1 MVSLSEGLGR
11 SLGAELS
18 DIRGQLQAAWRAE
31 SPEAGM
37 VEWVAHASGTILRFD
52 VPPFVYDDVPVQ
64 RWSEAPILAAAGY
77 RIGLPP
83 VPPDVHERWLE
94 GMTRLR
100 SRDAVPADRNSF
112 FFRPTELLGIA
123 IGASALQVADP
134 NPAKWLRG
142 LIAKNGYHLQ
152 TANMW
157 ATVLTTLA
165 ARQVGSPSAEQRRI
179 DPKTTIDVAALL
191 SMYLIDVDLARSVS
205 APDLELLCHRLL
217 LDASRTRIEAHGLAE
232 AGILWIALER
242 AVLAAIDGL
251 DFLRMTRAADFV
263 VTMCRR
269 FPLLVADLGQRHAG
283 RKPFELVDEF
293 DVQDLF
299 RALLRVHFDDVRP
312 EEWNPSYGGV
322 SSRSDLLI
330 KSERIVIE
338 TKMTRKNLGQNEVI
352 EELTV
357 DKAQY
362 RIHPDCGTLVCFVY
376 DPAHRLSNPS
386 ALEAD
391 LSGVDADFTTK
402 VVVSP
407 RGL

>member
-1 MVSLSEGLGR
+1 VVSLNDSLGR
-11 SLGAELS
+11 SFGAELS
-18 DIRGQLQAAWRAE
+18 DIRGRLQVAWRTE

-37 VEWVAHASGTILRFD
+37 IEWAAHASGTVLSFD
-52 VPPFVYDDVPVQ
+52 AAVFVYKDVPVQ
-64 RWSEAPILAAAGY
+64 RWSEAPVLAAAGY
-77 RIGLPP
+77 RMGRQAAPP
-83 VPPDVHERWLE
+83 EVHERWLE
-94 GMTRLR
+94 GMTRLM
-100 SRDAVPADRNSF
+100 SRDSVPADRNSF
-112 FFRPTELLGIA
+112 FFRPAELLGMA
-123 IGASALQVADP
+123 VGASAVKAADP
-134 NPAKWLRG
+134 VPTTWLHGQIAEHGDDLQPASMLG
-142 LIAKNGYHLQ
+142 
-152 TANMW
+152 
-157 ATVLTTLA
+157 TVLTTLA
-165 ARQVGSPSAEQRRI
+165 ARQVGSAWAAQRRI
-179 DPKTTIDVAALL
+179 DPQATLDAAAALWL
-191 SMYLIDVDLARSVS
+191 HLIDEDLAGSVS
-205 APDLELLCHRLL
+205 AADREALCHRLL
-217 LDASRTRIEAHGLAE
+217 LDASRTRIEAQGLGE
-232 AGILWIALER
+232 LGILWIALDR

-251 DFLRMTRAADFV
+251 DLRATRAADFV

-269 FPLLVADLGQRHAG
+269 FPLLVADLGRRHADG
-283 RKPFELVDEF
+283 RVLELTDEY

-338 TKMTRKNLGQNEVI
+338 TKMTRKNLGQRAVV

-362 RIHPDCGTLVCFVY
+362 RTHPDCGTLVCFVY

-386 ALEAD
+386 ALETD
-391 LSGVDADFTTK
+391 LSDVEAHLTTK